1 MHPLGADLHYAI
13 RSLWRAKAL
22 TMTAIVTLALGIGGV
37 TAMFSVVD
45 AVLIRSVPFPRA
57 GRLLVIWEGD
67 PKDPSRISEVSHT
80 IYRLWQEKS
89 RSFTDVA
96 AMGSV
101 NWSFDLVGRGERRA
115 VPYTAVSSSFFRTLG
130 VQPLLG
136 RGLTA
141 ADDRRGAPRVV
152 VISYSF

>member
-45 AVLIRSVPFPRA
+45 AVLIRSVPVPRA

-67 PKDPSRISEVSHT
+67 PKDPSRISEVSHA

-115 VPYTAVSSSFFRTLG
+115 VLQACSGRARNVRSAFLDSYRLESAGSSEARLLAVTER
-130 VQPLLG
+130 
-136 RGLTA
+136 
-141 ADDRRGAPRVV
+141 
-152 VISYSF
+152 